1 MGSSTKRKQVRAFLS
16 STFSDFME
24 ERDLLAKQVFPSLRR
39 KARER
44 GVEIV
49 DVDLEYDV
57 YGELRR
63 SFSAFDNEEDYEEHL
78 KSENESVSEEVPLL
92 N

>member
-1 MGSSTKRKQVRAFLS
+1 MSKEIIKEGIKLLKTLKSTKMPLKEMSIYLETV
-16 STFSDFME
+16 D
-24 ERDLLAKQVFPSLRR
+24 
-39 KARER
+39 
-44 GVEIV
+44 GEIV

-78 KSENESVSEEVPLL
+78 KREDESVSEEVPLL

>member
-1 MGSSTKRKQVRAFLS
+1 MSKEIFKEGIKLLKTLKSTKMPLKEMSIYLETV
-16 STFSDFME
+16 D
-24 ERDLLAKQVFPSLRR
+24 
-39 KARER
+39 
-44 GVEIV
+44 GEII

-78 KSENESVSEEVPLL
+78 KSEDESVSEEVPLL